1 MKRNRNLNKKCTRFL
16 KKKKVPRKKV
26 SEINCLL
33 YGQIHSY
40 VKHKQ
45 ENSDGWI
52 NNHANYIPD
61 FLFKKK
67 PQFIRYS
74 QVSHSD
80 IHNYN
85 TRNRKMTSSL
95 LKKDFFQQIISWY
108 RNTHP
113 QLTSSTHKIP

>member
-1 MKRNRNLNKKCTRFL
+1 M
-16 KKKKVPRKKV
+16 KKKVPRKKV
-26 SEINCLL
+26 SEINCLF

-67 PQFIRYS
+67 KKTP
-74 QVSHSD
+74 
-80 IHNYN
+80 IHKIFTSENIIPRFQN
-85 TRNRKMTSSL
+85 STSS
-95 LKKDFFQQIISWY
+95 KNQ
-108 RNTHP
+108 NP
-113 QLTSSTHKIP
+113 AIPGTFSESVGNVVI